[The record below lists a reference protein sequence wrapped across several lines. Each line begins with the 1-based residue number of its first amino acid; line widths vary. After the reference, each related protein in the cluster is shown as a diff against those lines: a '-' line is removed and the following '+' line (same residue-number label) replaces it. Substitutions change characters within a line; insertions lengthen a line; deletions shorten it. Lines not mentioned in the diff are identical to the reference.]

1 MGPRIQRYAGPK
13 MNRAVRN
20 NKCSGSRGWCWPRSC
35 RGARSPPCATP
46 WRPACERR
54 DATALGIS
62 LALALLVF
70 LARAATPLAALTGGV
85 ITAVLTLAPLSS
97 SGLSSWYHSALP
109 PLMALFVLTLAA
121 TRFGRGK
128 KQRLGVAED
137 KRGRNAAQVAANLGV
152 AGLGAA
158 GRALTHPLPG
168 TLYAVV
174 VVAALAEATADT
186 LASELG
192 EVLGGPPLLVTTLR
206 RVAPGT
212 DGAIS
217 LAGTLAGTSGA
228 VLVVLV
234 AVSTLGLALGDAVSA
249 GLGAVGG
256 LFVDSLLGATAE
268 RRGWLNNDA
277 VNFLST
283 LAAAVIATCISIDR
297 REIYAQWW

>member
-1 MGPRIQRYAGPK
+1 MRWQSWLVLA
-13 MNRAVRN
+13 AVVP
-20 NKCSGSRGWCWPRSC
+20 WCAVAALRH
-35 RGARSPPCATP
+35 ATTV
-46 WRPACERR
+46 W
-54 DATALGIS
+54 DSSTQTALGIS
-62 LALALLVF
+62 LGLALLVF

-85 ITAVLTLAPLSS
+85 ITAVLTLAPLPV
-97 SGLSSWYHSALP
+97 SGLSTWYHSALP
-109 PLMALFVLTLAA
+109 SLLALFVLTFSA

-158 GRALTHPLPG
+158 AALSHPLPR
-168 TLYAVV
+168 TCYAVV
-174 VVAALAEATADT
+174 VAAALAEATADT

-192 EVLGGPPLLVTTLR
+192 EVLGGQPLMVTTR
-206 RVAPGT
+206 HRVPPGT

-217 LAGTLAGTSGA
+217 LAGTLAGTGGA
-228 VLVVLV
+228 ALVVLV
-234 AVSTLGLALGDAVSA
+234 AVGPLGLGVSDAVCA

-283 LAAAVIATCISIDR
+283 LAAAVIAGGFLSI
-297 REIYAQWW
+297 IHS

>member
-1 MGPRIQRYAGPK
+1 MLVPEQRVRWQSWLVLA
-13 MNRAVRN
+13 AVVP
-20 NKCSGSRGWCWPRSC
+20 WCAIAALRHAIAVWN
-35 RGARSPPCATP
+35 GATQ
-46 WRPACERR
+46 
-54 DATALGIS
+54 TALGIS
-62 LALALLVF
+62 LGLALLVF

-85 ITAVLTLAPLSS
+85 ITAVLTLAPLPA

-109 PLMALFVLTLAA
+109 ALLALFLLTFSA

-158 GRALTHPLPG
+158 AALSHPLPG
-168 TLYAVV
+168 TCCAVV
-174 VVAALAEATADT
+174 VAAALAEATADT

-192 EVLGGPPLLVTTLR
+192 EVLGGQPVMVTTR
-206 RVAPGT
+206 HRVAPGT

-217 LAGTLAGTSGA
+217 LAGTLAGSGGA

-234 AVSTLGLALGDAVSA
+234 ATLTLGLGAGSAVCA

-268 RRGWLNNDA
+268 RRTGICRRGADHH
-277 VNFLST
+277 
-283 LAAAVIATCISIDR
+283 DR
-297 REIYAQWW
+297 RAVL

>member
-1 MGPRIQRYAGPK
+1 MRWQSWLVLAAVVPWCAIAALRYV
-13 MNRAVRN
+13 VRPQD
-20 NKCSGSRGWCWPRSC
+20 GEVWTG
-35 RGARSPPCATP
+35 ATP
-46 WRPACERR
+46 
-54 DATALGIS
+54 TALGIS
-62 LALALLVF
+62 LVLALLVF
-70 LARAATPLAALTGGV
+70 LARAATPPAAVTGGV
-85 ITAVLTLAPLSS
+85 ITAVLTLGVSPWHR
-97 SGLSSWYHSALP
+97 SGLPAL
-109 PLMALFVLTLAA
+109 LSLFVLTFAA
-121 TRFGRGK
+121 TRFGRAR
-128 KQRLGVAED
+128 KQQLGVAED

-158 GRALTHPLPG
+158 AGLSHPQHD
-168 TLYAVV
+168 TFYAVV

-228 VLVVLV
+228 MLVVLV
-234 AVSTLGLALGDAVSA
+234 AASTLGLKPGDALAA
-249 GLGAVGG
+249 GVGAVGG

-283 LAAAVIATCISIDR
+283 LAASLLAVAISFFR
-297 REIYAQWW
+297 

>member
-1 MGPRIQRYAGPK
+1 VRWQSWLVLA
-13 MNRAVRN
+13 AVVPWCAFAALRHATAVWN
-20 NKCSGSRGWCWPRSC
+20 GSTR
-35 RGARSPPCATP
+35 
-46 WRPACERR
+46 
-54 DATALGIS
+54 TALGIS
-62 LALALLVF
+62 LGLALLVF

-85 ITAVLTLAPLSS
+85 ITAVLTLSPLPA
-97 SGLSSWYHSALP
+97 SGLASWYHSALP
-109 PLMALFVLTLAA
+109 ALLALFLLTFSA

-128 KQRLGVAED
+128 KQQLGVAED

-158 GRALTHPLPG
+158 AALTHPLPG
-168 TLYAVV
+168 TCYAVV
-174 VVAALAEATADT
+174 VAAALSEATADT

-192 EVLGGPPLLVTTLR
+192 EVLGGQPVMVTTRR
-206 RVAPGT
+206 RVPPGT

-217 LAGTLAGTSGA
+217 LAGTLAGSGGA

-234 AVSTLGLALGDAVSA
+234 ATLTLGLGVSDAICA

-283 LAAAVIATCISIDR
+283 FAAAVIAGVCF
-297 REIYAQWW
+297 ALLKL

>member
-1 MGPRIQRYAGPK
+1 MGVNDQRLRWQSWLVLA
-13 MNRAVRN
+13 AVLP
-20 NKCSGSRGWCWPRSC
+20 WCAMASLRHAMATWN
-35 RGARSPPCATP
+35 GATQ
-46 WRPACERR
+46 
-54 DATALGIS
+54 TALAIS
-62 LALALLVF
+62 LGLALLVL

-85 ITAVLTLAPLSS
+85 ITSALTLQISP
-97 SGLSSWYHSALP
+97 WYRSALP
-109 PLMALFVLTLAA
+109 VLLTLFVLTWTA
-121 TRFGRGK
+121 TRFGRAQ

-137 KRGRNAAQVAANLGV
+137 KHGRNAAQVAANLGV
-152 AGLGAA
+152 AGLAA
-158 GRALTHPLPG
+158 AVALGHRSPG
-168 TLYAVV
+168 TWCGVV

-192 EVLGGPPLLVTTLR
+192 EVLGGPPLLITTLR

-217 LAGTLAGTSGA
+217 LAGTVAGTGGA
-228 VLVVLV
+228 VVVVLV
-234 AVSTLGLALGDAVSA
+234 AIFTFGLKIDDAVAA

-283 LAAAVIATCISIDR
+283 LAASALAIGAS
-297 REIYAQWW
+297 ALQ